1 MTLKS
6 FSFFVLAVSGFGIFS
21 QPATAQNVNNIPVN
35 FPPASFKGAQFVDN
49 NGCVFVRAGFDG
61 LVNWVPRVTR
71 SREQICGQTPTFG
84 AARVAAPAPAPQVQ
98 PAPAAPPPVQIT
110 AAPPAPRPAAA
121 PAPAPQKVVRTQP
134 APQAPARRVAT
145 VPAPKP
151 PAAEPP
157 RVVRR
162 VPAPAPAAPV
172 VTTAVP
178 YNGKAKVLP
187 MGPIKVPAQIA
198 CAEGRTYRVVGGQKT
213 PIRCGPQQAP
223 HATVIRRGDA
233 PAPGPN
239 VYYNKNSWE
248 GSNLDLAP
256 ETRIVPKHVYDQRD
270 TQVAYVPEGYSPAWE
285 DDRLNSYRAYQTVQ
299 GHQDTQQVWT
309 NTVPR
314 ELVTAA
320 RKAEVKPPV
329 IVGRAASPLPLTPVV
344 ATNGKAPVKVGRWIE
359 VGAFST
365 GDKARQAAHRLQA
378 AGFTVRMGNHT
389 QNGRSFALLRVGPYA
404 DDAALRHA
412 LSRVHGTGYTQAYI
426 R

>member
-21 QPATAQNVNNIPVN
+21 HPVAAQNSTDIPLN
-35 FPPASFKGAQFVDN
+35 FPPASFQGTQFVDN
-49 NGCVFVRAGFDG
+49 RGCVYVRAGFDG

-71 SREQICGQTPTFG
+71 GREHICGQTPTFG
-84 AARVAAPAPAPQVQ
+84 STQVAAPAPAPRAQ
-98 PAPAAPPPVQIT
+98 PAPAPQPAQVT

-121 PAPAPQKVVRTQP
+121 PTPQRVVRSQP
-134 APQAPARRVAT
+134 APQPVVRRVMTA
-145 VPAPKP
+145 PAPKP

-162 VPAPAPAAPV
+162 VPAPQPAAPV
-172 VTTAVP
+172 VTTSVP
-178 YNGKAKVLP
+178 AHGKAKVLP

-198 CAEGRTYRVVGGQKT
+198 CAEGRTYRVVDGRKT
-213 PIRCGPQQAP
+213 PIRCGPQQTP

-233 PAPGPN
+233 PASGAN
-239 VYYNKNSWE
+239 VYYNKKSWE
-248 GSNLDLAP
+248 GSSLDLPP

-270 TQVAYVPEGYSPAWE
+270 TQVAHVPEGYSPAWE

-314 ELVTAA
+314 ELVSQA
-320 RKAEVKPPV
+320 RRHEVKPPV
-329 IVGRAASPLPLTPVV
+329 VVGRAASPLPLTPVV
-344 ATNGKAPVKVGRWIE
+344 TTKGKVPVTVGRWIE

-365 GDKARQAAHRLQA
+365 EGKARQAVSRLQA
-378 AGFTVRMGNHT
+378 AGFTVRMGQHS
-389 QNGRSFALLRVGPYA
+389 QNGRSFSLLRVGPYA

-412 LSRVHGTGYTQAYI
+412 LNRVHGTGYTQAYV